1 MNRNVYL
8 LSKCVGFCKTIWKI
22 LLKIKKYNIT
32 FCLPPVTIGSDGQI
46 IDAFYASLH
55 EGVYY
60 VAKFGCSIA

>member
-8 LSKCVGFCKTIWKI
+8 LCVGFCKTIWKI